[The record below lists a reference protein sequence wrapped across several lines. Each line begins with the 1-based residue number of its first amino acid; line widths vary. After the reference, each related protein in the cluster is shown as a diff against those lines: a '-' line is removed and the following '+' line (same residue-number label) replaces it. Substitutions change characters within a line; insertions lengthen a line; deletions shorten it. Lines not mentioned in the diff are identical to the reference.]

1 MAKPFDALPPTAV
14 QWPNAEWFSATSGH
28 VQKAR
33 ADLAAAVG
41 QALSSYQQSMANYVG
56 AEAVQ
61 PTLDAVTALQAR
73 FRAVCAERG
82 IREDDIARMHDLA
95 EKRQGRLMSV
105 VELQT
110 VVVAVKKEGARLPFD
125 TKTE

>member
-1 MAKPFDALPPTAV
+1 MQDAEGPLVDASKQVLADMAKPFEALPPTAV

-82 IREDDIARMHDLA
+82 ISEDDIERMQED
-95 EKRQGRLMSV
+95 RQRV
-105 VELQT
+105 V
-110 VVVAVKKEGARLPFD
+110 
-125 TKTE
+125 